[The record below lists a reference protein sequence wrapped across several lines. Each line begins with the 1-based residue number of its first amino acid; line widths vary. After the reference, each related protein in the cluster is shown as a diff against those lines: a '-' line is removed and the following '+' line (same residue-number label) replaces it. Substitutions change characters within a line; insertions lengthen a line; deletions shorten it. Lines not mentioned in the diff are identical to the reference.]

1 MIWTQQQK
9 KKLDLG
15 PGRYMDYIYLLCV
28 NVINTSKKVMTHAY
42 LRYLFSRIYCNLSA
56 SFLASTGMLPKL
68 QTSKSLVFQCL
79 QRFVEVF

>member
-1 MIWTQQQK
+1 MMSTSSELTDDMDTTTT

-42 LRYLFSRIYCNLSA
+42 LYVPI
-56 SFLASTGMLPKL
+56 
-68 QTSKSLVFQCL
+68 
-79 QRFVEVF
+79 FVYIKKIF